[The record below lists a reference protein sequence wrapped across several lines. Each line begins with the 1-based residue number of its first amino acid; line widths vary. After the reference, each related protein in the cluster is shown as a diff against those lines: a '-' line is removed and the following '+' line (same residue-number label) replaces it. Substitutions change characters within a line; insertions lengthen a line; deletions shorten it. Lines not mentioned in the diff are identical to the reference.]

1 MGQRLVIEFLY
12 DGEPILASYYHWSAY
27 TQSTMDILN
36 QMITG
41 KGFWKP
47 ASKKEAMFQAL
58 QMVENVTPYDSEGA
72 AWNDYDVPDEQKGFN
87 KLKAM
92 FPDDDETSSQIREYG
107 KRLCRKENRND
118 GLVVVGSKDCEDM
131 EGAAEYLT
139 FIELDSQTIRME
151 VFSYY
156 SNIREF
162 VDWNEAVPVP
172 FTVETNSQCKSLDLF
187 HYDDIPQVITLLDFV
202 QRHGCCC
209 STYSGA
215 HDEDCILGIIA

>member
-12 DGEPILASYYHWSAY
+12 NGEPILASYYHWSAY

-41 KGFWKP
+41 RGFWKP
-47 ASKKEAMFQAL
+47 ESKKEAMFQAL
-58 QMVENVTPYDSEGA
+58 QMIENVTPYDSEGA
-72 AWNDYDVPDEQKGFN
+72 ALDDFNKPDEQKGFN

-92 FPDDDETSSQIREYG
+92 FPDDDGFSRNIREYG
-107 KRLCRKENRND
+107 ERLCRNPNRND
-118 GLVVVGSKDCEDM
+118 GLVVVGAEDCESM
-131 EGAAEYLT
+131 ETAGEYLT
-139 FIELDSQTIRME
+139 FIELDSQIIRME

-162 VDWNEAVPVP
+162 VDWNETGPVP
-172 FTVETNSQCKSLDLF
+172 FTVRTNSQNNSLDLF

-202 QRHGCCC
+202 EHHGCCC

>member
-12 DGEPILASYYHWSAY
+12 NGEPLLASYYHWSAY

-41 KGFWKP
+41 RGFLKP
-47 ASKKEAMFQAL
+47 TSKKEAMFQAL
-58 QMVENVTPYDSEGA
+58 QMVENVTPYDSDGA
-72 AWNDYDVPDEQKGFN
+72 AWEDYDKPDDKKCIN
-87 KLKAM
+87 ILKKM
-92 FPDDDETSSQIREYG
+92 FPDDDEISVQIREYG
-107 KRLCRKENRND
+107 KRLCRNPNRND
-118 GLVVVGSKDCEDM
+118 GLVVVGADECEDM
-131 EGAAEYLT
+131 ENAAEYLT
-139 FIELDSQTIRME
+139 FIDLDSQIIRME

-156 SNIREF
+156 SDIREF
-162 VDWNEAVPVP
+162 IYWNEAGIVP
-172 FTVETNSQCKSLDLF
+172 FTVRTNSHYSLDLF

-202 QRHGCCC
+202 GRNGCCC

>member
-12 DGEPILASYYHWSAY
+12 NGEPILASYYHWSAY
-27 TQSTMDILN
+27 TGSTMDILN

-58 QMVENVTPYDSEGA
+58 QMIENVTPYDSEGA
-72 AWNDYDVPDEQKGFN
+72 AWDDYNKPDEHKGFN

-92 FPDDDETSSQIREYG
+92 FPDDDEISAHIREYG
-107 KRLCRKENRND
+107 KRLCRNPNRND
-118 GLVVVGSKDCEDM
+118 GLVAIGSRDCADM
-131 EGAAEYLT
+131 ESAGEYLT
-139 FIELDSQTIRME
+139 FIELDSQIIRME

-156 SNIREF
+156 SNIHEF
-162 VDWNEAVPVP
+162 IEWNEAVPVP
-172 FTVETNSQCKSLDLF
+172 FTVLTNPNYSLDLF
-187 HYDDIPQVITLLDFV
+187 HYEDIPQVITLLDFV
-202 QRHGCCC
+202 GRNGCCC